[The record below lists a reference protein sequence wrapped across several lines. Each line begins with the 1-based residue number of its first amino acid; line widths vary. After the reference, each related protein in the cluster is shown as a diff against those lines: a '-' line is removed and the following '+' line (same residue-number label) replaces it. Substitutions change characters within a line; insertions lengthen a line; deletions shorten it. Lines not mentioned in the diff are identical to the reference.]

1 MSKQKASTGG
11 EPGAGERG
19 STATG
24 SGVTS
29 VEKGANAKPRPSSAQ
44 PVPPELHTPAPSSP
58 GAMQL
63 AGKPNIGLHA
73 AIVTP
78 PAHLV
83 RLGRY
88 QVVDRIATGGMAEVY
103 LAVHGELAGFRTPVV
118 LKKVLPHLASNPQ
131 FIDMFLD
138 EARIASLLDHPNVVR
153 IYEVARSGTEYF
165 LAMELV
171 QGKSVSALMR
181 RSHETEGGEQLL
193 EPRLAAFLVA
203 QACAGLYHAH
213 NLSDPLGNSL
223 GLVHRDVSPQNILIS
238 FEGSVKVIDFGI
250 ARALG
255 RISETQ
261 TGGMKGKFGYM
272 SPEQARGEEVDLRT
286 DIFALGVVLWE
297 VVTGRRLFN
306 RENDLATM
314 RALVYE
320 PIAKPSTVAA
330 VAPELESIIMR
341 ALSRNPK
348 LRYQTAR
355 DMGSALERYVVSAGG
370 ASASDLSVVMKFAF
384 AAEHSTWQQTLRT
397 VVNLPAITEAD
408 LLTPGLTPG
417 PMLTTSVTAVRSPRW
432 PLAAFL
438 VGVAALALMT
448 FLFVRRADTPAPPN
462 PSSAGAGPSRT
473 GEPPPTAPPPTAP
486 ANPPVP
492 SIVPLGDPAGKT
504 GPAGSSN
511 IEQKSDPSGDAAG
524 KSRPPRKKRP
534 AGGRPTP
541 TKIDRRPNPF

>member
-1 MSKQKASTGG
+1 MPAVPPQLPRETLTPASHSSSGARTPTGG
-11 EPGAGERG
+11 
-19 STATG
+19 
-24 SGVTS
+24 
-29 VEKGANAKPRPSSAQ
+29 RPPNS
-44 PVPPELHTPAPSSP
+44 
-58 GAMQL
+58 
-63 AGKPNIGLHA
+63 NIGLHA
-73 AIVTP
+73 AIITP

-171 QGKSVSALMR
+171 QGKSLSALLR
-181 RSHETEGGEQLL
+181 KSHESEAGELI
-193 EPRLAAFLVA
+193 EPRIAAFIVA
-203 QACAGLYHAH
+203 QAAAGLYHAH
-213 NLSDPLGNSL
+213 NLTDPLGNSL

-272 SPEQARGEEVDLRT
+272 SPEQARGEDVDLRT

-297 VVTGRRLFN
+297 AVTGRRLFQ

-320 PIAKPSTVAA
+320 PIPKPSTVAA
-330 VAPELESIIMR
+330 VSADLEGIIMR
-341 ALSRNPK
+341 ALARNPK
-348 LRYQTAR
+348 LRFQTSR

-370 ASASDLSVVMKFAF
+370 ASASDLSVLMKFAF
-384 AAEHSTWQQTLRT
+384 AQEHSTWQHTLRT
-397 VVNLPAITEAD
+397 AVNLPAVTEAD
-408 LLTPGLTPG
+408 LQTPSPTPG
-417 PMLTTSVTAVRSPRW
+417 PTVTTAVTTGRSAGW
-432 PLAAFL
+432 P
-438 VGVAALALMT
+438 VAAVLAGLMALVIAGVFFT
-448 FLFVRRADTPAPPN
+448 RRAEQRPEPAPPLPVPAQAASPPGSTVQ
-462 PSSAGAGPSRT
+462 PSPPGPSTAEDPKTTPSEPGGASTAAEDGRGEAGARS
-473 GEPPPTAPPPTAP
+473 
-486 ANPPVP
+486 
-492 SIVPLGDPAGKT
+492 
-504 GPAGSSN
+504 
-511 IEQKSDPSGDAAG
+511 KSTTS
-524 KSRPPRKKRP
+524 RKKRNGKSP
-534 AGGRPTP
+534 SSGAKNDG
-541 TKIDRRPNPF
+541 KIERRPNPF